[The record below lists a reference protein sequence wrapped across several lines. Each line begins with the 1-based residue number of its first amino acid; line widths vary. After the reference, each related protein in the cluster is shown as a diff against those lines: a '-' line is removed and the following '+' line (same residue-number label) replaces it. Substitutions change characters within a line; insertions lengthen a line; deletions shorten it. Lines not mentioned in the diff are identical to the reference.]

1 MRKEIYIIYI
11 NLLKGEFMK
20 TVVITGASSGI
31 GLVTG
36 EYLASK
42 GYKVYGLS
50 RSKGNTKAINYIA
63 CDVTDKSQ
71 VEAAFR
77 QIPEDIDAVINNA
90 GIGIGGAIEYTPT
103 EDIEKIISVNI
114 MGVVNVTQVALP
126 HLRKT
131 KGRIVNIGSVAGDM
145 AIPFQAFYSL
155 TKAGVGIFSEAL
167 NIEVRPFGVRSI
179 LVLPGDTKTSFTE
192 NRKKG
197 VLEDE
202 VYGKRIRKSLE
213 KMEKDEIKGM
223 PPVAVAKVVHKV
235 LEKKN
240 PPIRVT
246 VGCGYKILVFL
257 KRLVPFRFLNYVLY
271 KLYGGENE

>member
-1 MRKEIYIIYI
+1 
-11 NLLKGEFMK
+11 MK

-126 HLRKT
+126 YLRKT

-257 KRLVPFRFLNYVLY
+257 KRLVPSRFLNYVLY

>member
-126 HLRKT
+126 YLRKT

-257 KRLVPFRFLNYVLY
+257 KRLVPSRFLNYVLY